1 MFQVEQYIQL
11 PNQGGI
17 DMLYVKHVTK
27 SGKEKFFPV
36 LDNNVY
42 VFCDRCEQMVLIPDP
57 AGYIYELGACS
68 DSIPLIVKVVVSKKL
83 KSFVALGS
91 SCLSGSTM
99 NRMSCK

>member
-17 DMLYVKHVTK
+17 DMLYVKHDTK
-27 SGKEKFFPV
+27 SGKEKLIPI

-68 DSIPLIVKVVVSKKL
+68 DSIPLIVKVVVSK
-83 KSFVALGS
+83 S
-91 SCLSGSTM
+91 
-99 NRMSCK
+99 